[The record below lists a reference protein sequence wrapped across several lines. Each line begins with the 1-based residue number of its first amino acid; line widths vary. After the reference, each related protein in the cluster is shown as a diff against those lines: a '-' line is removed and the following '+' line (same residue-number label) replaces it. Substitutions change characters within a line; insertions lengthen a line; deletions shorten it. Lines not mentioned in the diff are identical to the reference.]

1 MSALENLCAFWP
13 KYFHEEKNEVSDVA
27 LYELVYEAG
36 PIYLIQDGVN
46 LVRLWANVLKNVVY
60 FGGVEH
66 CFYLFY

>member
-46 LVRLWANVLKNVVY
+46 LVRL
-60 FGGVEH
+60 
-66 CFYLFY
+66 